1 MAPRGGGERQQPA
14 PGLGLKT
21 PEPPGWGCV
30 YSCVPEGVS
39 PAFAGSQ
46 ARRVPGQDLRTP
58 GQRVVP
64 RARARGLGF
73 RGPTLPLGQRA
84 FGWWQWLLG
93 TARAGV
99 CARVRAVCRRA
110 LEGTADRRRCGRQGW
125 PRTQEVVLK
134 FWVPLHSGCRGG
146 TIGRQKQVH
155 LAGAGSLV
163 QKGPRSPAVCAH
175 ARGGVQRGE
184 GLPAGR
190 DAAAGDVCLGQ
201 GAALAFAARLTTP
214 DPSPPRTLP
223 QGAQASGRRDTAG
236 N

>member
-134 FWVPLHSGCRGG
+134 FWVPLHSGCRRGDDRQAKASAPGG
-146 TIGRQKQVH
+146 SREPC
-155 LAGAGSLV
+155 SE
-163 QKGPRSPAVCAH
+163 RSPEPSSLRSH
-175 ARGGVQRGE
+175 PRRGAE
-184 GLPAGR
+184 
-190 DAAAGDVCLGQ
+190 
-201 GAALAFAARLTTP
+201 
-214 DPSPPRTLP
+214 
-223 QGAQASGRRDTAG
+223 GRRAPRWKG
-236 N
+236 RGSR